1 MSDQVMTG
9 KPTSSAT
16 ASTDQIGLAEVDRA
30 AVAHRMVQAG
40 ILVTLIWKWK
50 FFVFANGVYETIPLD
65 DPFFP
70 AWLRSAFV
78 LRVAF
83 LVTVA
88 TAALNTL
95 TTDRIVRRWCSLITM
110 IGVTVLCVHQG
121 SYNDM
126 TFVTA
131 WWTALWSLWFVHRME
146 KDDVSDLL
154 DKGAF
159 LSRLIISVI
168 LLGGGIGKW
177 TAEYWSGEVFFN
189 IYFIDR
195 DFWLFNLLRANFDM
209 ETLRQISMWYS
220 RQVVVIETVAGLGLW
235 LLPPRW
241 AAGLAMVILTSIA
254 LLSNFLL
261 FSVLSCLI
269 ALAAVGLLV
278 DRRTSLRRT

>member
-131 WWTALWSLWFVHRME
+131 WWTGLWSLWFVHRME

-154 DKGAF
+154 DKGGF